1 MLQNLCRVLGFGR
14 VLAAVIMSGVFFVP
28 VSAAEYEMPDAA
40 ALETLHGDFEDALD
54 EHNIPG
60 GLIAVYRNGEILHI
74 QPFGFANVE
83 LDVPVTEDS
92 VFEIGSISK
101 QFTTAAVM
109 MLAEEGKL
117 ALDDPIS
124 KYLNGLPGEWTPV
137 TIKQLMLH
145 QSGIPDYEEI
155 RSYDVYR
162 FRLTPEEVIKIA
174 HSRPMDFEPGTGFYY
189 SNTGYYLLS
198 MIVEQI
204 EKKSLRD
211 VLAARIFGPLEM
223 TQTRFADP
231 AAIIKHRVEGYWE
244 NKAGELINRN
254 PTEYSSTLGAGG
266 LLTSAADMAKWDA
279 ALNDD
284 KLLSEKWKAEMWTS
298 GKLPDG
304 SDTFYG
310 YGWDVEPYGEN
321 RKARSHSGQVG
332 GFSAFYARFPDDGI
346 SFMMFINRY
355 QARGIWDATRSA
367 IDTFLHIE
375 KAE

>member
-1 MLQNLCRVLGFGR
+1 MLKSLKRIYIGAL
-14 VLAAVIMSGVFFVP
+14 LSGVMG
-28 VSAAEYEMPDAA
+28 VSAFAADYELPDEVTISASHAA
-40 ALETLHGDFEDALD
+40 FQKAMEEV
-54 EHNIPG
+54 NIPG
-60 GLIAVYRNGEILHI
+60 GLIAVYQNGKILHI
-74 QPFGFANVE
+74 KPFGLANVE
-83 LDVPVTEDS
+83 LDVPVKEDS

-124 KYLNGLPGEWTPV
+124 KYLGNLPGEWTPV
-137 TIKQLMLH
+137 TIRQLMLH

-174 HSRPMDFEPGTGFYY
+174 HSRPMDFAPGTGFNY
-189 SNTGYYLLS
+189 SNTGYFLLS
-198 MIVEQI
+198 MIVEQV
-204 EKKSLRD
+204 EAKPLRD
-211 VLAARIFGPLEM
+211 VLKVRIFDPLGM
-223 TQTRFADP
+223 NQTRFADP

-244 NKAGELINRN
+244 NKVGDLINRN

-279 ALNDD
+279 ALNGDA
-284 KLLSEKWKAEMWTS
+284 LLSAKWKEEMWTS

-304 SDTFYG
+304 TDTFYG
-310 YGWDVEPYGEN
+310 YGWDVEPYDAN
-321 RKARSHSGQVG
+321 HKARSHSGQVG
-332 GFSAFYARFPDDGI
+332 GFSAFYVRFPDEGI

-355 QARGIWDATRSA
+355 QARGIWKATREM
-367 IDTFLHIE
+367 INTFLHIQ